1 MVGGYEQNLQHVSD
15 GDNVVVFGVL
25 PSEVVG
31 DTGQVRAEAGDFQG
45 VRGDSADAARR
56 IHRDMVL
63 KVLRHQAALHTGVYA
78 YGAALRLADAR
89 GLLQDLQLAA
99 GISDARESEDGPV
112 RFNGDS
118 FLSIVSCTGLPAGES
133 QRSGR
138 SEPGLPDQLYNLY
151 GSDGNSIQKGVVR
164 KEG

>member
-89 GLLQDLQLAA
+89 GLL
-99 GISDARESEDGPV
+99 
-112 RFNGDS
+112 
-118 FLSIVSCTGLPAGES
+118 
-133 QRSGR
+133 
-138 SEPGLPDQLYNLY
+138 
-151 GSDGNSIQKGVVR
+151 
-164 KEG
+164 